1 MPYLKT
7 AHQYIDT
14 LLYYF
19 SILLFL
25 IVNHFQYGLTD
36 CFQRILINMFHI
48 VIDSMPCRGKIT
60 FLIVG
65 NDIDRFNTC
74 QTIYEQMVV
83 CYKSSVSIHESLS
96 VTRFFAAFQTFLF
109 MSGANSSEYPSFIN
123 TLPSPPT
130 ISSRIPKRALYPC
143 T

>member
-1 MPYLKT
+1 MPYLKP
-7 AHQYIDT
+7 AYQSINT

-25 IVNHFQYGLTD
+25 IVNHFQYRLTD

-74 QTIYEQMVV
+74 QTIYEQMGRLLQ
-83 CYKSSVSIHESLS
+83 IL
-96 VTRFFAAFQTFLF
+96 RFH
-109 MSGANSSEYPSFIN
+109 P
-123 TLPSPPT
+123 
-130 ISSRIPKRALYPC
+130 
-143 T
+143 